1 MVERMARPEPASL
14 AASLAAVALVASAWP
29 VSAAHAQD
37 PRPALST
44 PANQRPAQPS
54 APPPSS
60 SQAPQLVDPTSAD
73 RNSLSGSLRVMPV
86 DLSPHG
92 FDRVY
97 AVPGR
102 DDLLMRSNGALYAVF
117 SQSVYSRDPR
127 KGNLRVMV
135 PASTVFYI
143 GRPNFATIRSSGV
156 RDVDFKPGASSDERA
171 APTTMAT
178 VPGVRRV
185 DATPFDGRV
194 DPDSARIDGT
204 TNGRFRAPERPAD
217 DPPVDVVHGPPSPA
231 PAPAGGHAT
240 GGTITPPPADARES
254 RPGFRD
260 RIDELMRRAKKAQ

>member
-1 MVERMARPEPASL
+1 MVERMVRAESASF
-14 AASLAAVALVASAWP
+14 AATLVAVALVASPWP
-29 VSAAHAQD
+29 AAAARAQD
-37 PRPALST
+37 PKPALSV
-44 PANQRPAQPS
+44 PANQRPAPPA

-92 FDRVY
+92 FDRIY
-97 AVPGR
+97 SVPGR

-117 SQSVYSRDPR
+117 SQSVYTRDPR
-127 KGNLRVMV
+127 KGTVRAMI

-143 GRPNFATIRSSGV
+143 GKPNFATIRSSGV
-156 RDVDFKPGASSDERA
+156 RDVDFKPGSSTDERA
-171 APTTMAT
+171 APTTMAP
-178 VPGVRRV
+178 VHGVRRV
-185 DATPFDGRV
+185 DAAPIDGRV
-194 DPDSARIDGT
+194 DPESSRIDGT
-204 TNGRFRAPERPAD
+204 TNGRYRAPERPAD

-231 PAPAGGHAT
+231 PAPATDRASGGAVA
-240 GGTITPPPADARES
+240 PPPAEPREA

>member
-44 PANQRPAQPS
+44 PANQRPAQPA

-92 FDRVY
+92 FDRIY
-97 AVPGR
+97 SVPGR

-127 KGNLRVMV
+127 KGNLRAMI

-143 GRPNFATIRSSGV
+143 GKPNFATIRSSGV
-156 RDVDFKPGASSDERA
+156 RDVDFKPGTSSDDRTV
-171 APTTMAT
+171 PTTMAT
-178 VPGVRRV
+178 VHGVRRV
-185 DATPFDGRV
+185 EATPIDGRV
-194 DPDSARIDGT
+194 DPEAARVDGS
-204 TNGRFRAPERPAD
+204 TNGRYRAPERPAD

-231 PAPAGGHAT
+231 PVPATSHAT
-240 GGTITPPPADARES
+240 GGTVAPTPTDARET